1 MDAETAEALEKS
13 IAHWRENE
21 VVTSKKDA
29 YINSHKCALC
39 HMFLDRE
46 DDNMTDGCAGCPVS
60 SHTGKSA
67 CCGSPWELVF
77 NTRYYSYYTL
87 DDFQKA
93 AKKEREF
100 LESLREPKDES

>member
-29 YINSHKCALC
+29 DINSSTCALC

-60 SHTGKSA
+60 SHTGRFK
-67 CCGSPWELVF
+67 CQGSPWELVYDTLF
-77 NTRYYSYYTL
+77 YYSL
-87 DDFQKA
+87 ANFQKA

>member
-21 VVTSKKDA
+21 VVTSKEDA
-29 YINSHKCALC
+29 NINSPTCALC
-39 HMFLDRE
+39 HMFFDRK
-46 DDNMTDGCAGCPVS
+46 DDNMTNCAGCPVS
-60 SHTGKSA
+60 SHTGRFK
-67 CCGSPWELVF
+67 CQGSPWELVYD
-77 NTRYYSYYTL
+77 TRFYYSL
-87 DDFQKA
+87 ANFQKA